1 MILQRTADQEP
12 GTAYLFIPS
21 NRQNPK
27 FREQGQCSEWRQRVS
42 SRTFL
47 LSQCISLNQVKRLAK
62 HSPLENFFCLLFRYL
77 DSQVPQGLHDLLSID
92 SSCNDRGRELGAR
105 PTENPRPGLP
115 LAPEAT
121 LTIVLFVQTL
131 EHQPQFLL
139 VILEIMDKLFKV
151 QLPIKV
157 FITSLYNF
165 LENKSKVSY
174 FNSCISLCLI
184 APCSQEITVPTHEQR
199 CPQ

>member
-1 MILQRTADQEP
+1 MILQSRVDQEP
-12 GTAYLFIPS
+12 GRAYLFTPL

-27 FREQGQCSEWRQRVS
+27 FGEQSQCSECHQRVS
-42 SRTFL
+42 PRTFL
-47 LSQCISLNQVKRLAK
+47 FLSRCISLNQAKRLAK

-92 SSCNDRGRELGAR
+92 SSCNNRGCELGAR
-105 PTENPRPGLP
+105 PTENPRPDLL

-139 VILEIMDKLFKV
+139 MILEIMDELFKV
-151 QLPIKV
+151 
-157 FITSLYNF
+157 
-165 LENKSKVSY
+165 
-174 FNSCISLCLI
+174 
-184 APCSQEITVPTHEQR
+184 
-199 CPQ
+199 